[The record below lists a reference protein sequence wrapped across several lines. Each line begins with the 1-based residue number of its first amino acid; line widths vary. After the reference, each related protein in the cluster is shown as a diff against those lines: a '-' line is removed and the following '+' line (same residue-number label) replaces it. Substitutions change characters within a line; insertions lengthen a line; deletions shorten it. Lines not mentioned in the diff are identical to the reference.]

1 MSILATIGC
10 PRKKLC
16 FKLHSPVS
24 QKSSSVFP
32 SKETTW
38 FLWIT
43 HVCWTLTRLSS
54 LMARQSWIS
63 GRVKKCS
70 LKQFFLWTPCKSFPT
85 LAPPYLAKSSSKF
98 LNHMVDEKK
107 ILQDSTWQNLW
118 KTVVMSSSNLC
129 VSQTLQRYTYSKVLR
144 LVFSSYPPPTYHGR
158 DHISNKTIFVFL

>member
-1 MSILATIGC
+1 MHLYVNPC
-10 PRKKLC
+10 NYR
-16 FKLHSPVS
+16 VS
-24 QKSSSVFP
+24 QKKNFASNCILQSPRNLALSFR
-32 SKETTW
+32 

-43 HVCWTLTRLSS
+43 HVCWKLTRLSS

-158 DHISNKTIFVFL
+158 D